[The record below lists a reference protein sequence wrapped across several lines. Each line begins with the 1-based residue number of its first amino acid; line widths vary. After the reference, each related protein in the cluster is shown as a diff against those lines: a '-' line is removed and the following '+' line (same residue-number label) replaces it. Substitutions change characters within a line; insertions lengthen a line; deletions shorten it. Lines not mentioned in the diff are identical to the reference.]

1 MSEAPLH
8 VQVIELIE
16 RFVEKRR
23 EEHRAKAGDGLVDL
37 EYQRMVG
44 RIRESTAILAEL
56 DRLKRS
62 SLSDIENDDE
72 DDEEDKRDERTA
84 RRSNRRARQTR

>member
-23 EEHRAKAGDGLVDL
+23 DEHRAKAGDGLPDQD
-37 EYQRMVG
+37 YQRTVG
-44 RIRESTAILAEL
+44 RIRENTAILTEL
-56 DRLKRS
+56 ARLKRS
-62 SLSDIENDDE
+62 SLADIENDE
-72 DDEEDKRDERTA
+72 ETEEDQRDERTA
-84 RRSNRRARQTR
+84 RRRSSRAR